1 MPLIEAPPR
10 GRRITPPDLGGP
22 GVPLIAELVGPAG
35 VGKTAMLRALGQ
47 RHAGIRAGLSI
58 DRARF
63 LPAITRASL
72 ALLPTCIEVLRNDR
86 RSIWPVM
93 LHLIRLRTLPTV
105 LASRLA
111 RGPSAIVLDEGPLFS
126 LARLSVFHRAHESR
140 TRLGRAW
147 QEQLDRWTRLLDV
160 VIWLDAPDQILM
172 QRIRTRFKSHPIKDD
187 PDHAMKEFL
196 SRFRQAYDEIRAR
209 VSAVGRARM
218 IDVDTATVSAEQAV
232 PLILAAL
239 TAGPGASGT
248 TPPR

>member
-1 MPLIEAPPR
+1 MPLIEMPPR
-10 GRRITPPDLGGP
+10 GNRATRSDLGRGQ
-22 GVPLIAELVGPAG
+22 PLIAELVGPAG
-35 VGKTAMLRALGQ
+35 AGKTVMLRALGE

-58 DRARF
+58 HRARF

-72 ALLPTCIEVLRNDR
+72 ALLPTCIEVLRDDR
-86 RSIWPVM
+86 RSIWPVLLQLM
-93 LHLIRLRTLPTV
+93 RLRILPTV
-105 LASRLA
+105 LASRLS

-126 LARLSVFHRAHESR
+126 LARLSVFQRAHESR

-160 VIWLDAPDQILM
+160 VIWLDAPNEILM
-172 QRIRTRFKSHPIKDD
+172 QRIRTRFKPHMIKED
-187 PDHAMKEFL
+187 PDHAMMEFL
-196 SRFRQAYDEIRAR
+196 SQYRQAYDEIRGR
-209 VSAVGRARM
+209 LTAVGRARM